1 MAMIPPHHYQGSSAK
16 DTMIGYEL
24 LAHKLSELQD
34 GQGKKDNAVVP
45 AYRKFEQLNHRVLLH
60 LQDEISVLE
69 EELRQLDQEIAD
81 ASPGAQTGHRHPAS
95 RRGDAQFGNDLHHAR
110 NKVLG
115 DVFLKLEMY
124 SKCQQHAKHRL
135 ERTTDQQQTRHCQL
149 SVM

>member
-1 MAMIPPHHYQGSSAK
+1 
-16 DTMIGYEL
+16 MIGYEL
-24 LAHKLSELQD
+24 LAHKLSELKD
-34 GQGKKDNAVVP
+34 GHGKKDNGVVP

-135 ERTTDQQQTRHCQL
+135 KRKLLTSSR
-149 SVM
+149 